1 MTSSLD
7 PAFLNPFLNGTLEAL
22 RVTCGLEVKAGAPF
36 LKGKVPQPDFHIAA
50 ILGITS
56 STFSGSIT
64 LLFPNE
70 VFKQVVTAWLHEEII
85 ELTKDHQ
92 DGVAELLN
100 IIYGSAKVVWNEQGR
115 QIQKAIPSVLTGRPV
130 RSVSKYPVLVVPFIT
145 RFGEFHV
152 EICAETESIHSAA

>member
-1 MTSSLD
+1 MAALD
-7 PAFLNPFLNGTLEAL
+7 PTFLNPFLNGTLEAL
-22 RVTCGLEVKAGAPF
+22 CVTCNLEVKTGQPF
-36 LKGKVPQPDFHIAA
+36 MKGKYPQPDFHLAA

-56 STFSGSIT
+56 ASFSGSIT

-70 VFKQVVTAWLHEEII
+70 VYKHVVSGWLGEEIV

-115 QIQKAIPSVLTGRPV
+115 QIQKAIPSVLHG
-130 RSVSKYPVLVVPFIT
+130 SKIATAIRIPVLVIPFLT
-145 RFGEFHV
+145 KFGEFHV
-152 EICAETESIHSAA
+152 EICAEAQAAQVAA